1 MHFGARNNKF
11 NYTMDGVRLEEVE
24 VEKDVGVLVASNLR
38 PSQQCSAAAGKAN
51 GVLGQISRAV
61 SYRDKKT
68 FVQLYKVY
76 VRPHLEYCIQAWSP
90 YWKADKEKLEKVQRR
105 AVNMVAGLKGKTYED
120 KLKEVGL
127 TSLEERRNR
136 GDMIQ
141 TFKIIHGL
149 DNVDVGTWF
158 KMAGDR
164 AREGAVNT
172 RPQGSRPLS
181 WDSKQLM
188 MVPH

>member
-1 MHFGARNNKF
+1 M
-11 NYTMDGVRLEEVE
+11 
-24 VEKDVGVLVASNLR
+24 EKDVGVLVADTLR
-38 PSQQCSAAAGKAN
+38 PSQQCSAATGKAN
-51 GVLGQISRAV
+51 RVLGQISRAV

-90 YWKADKEKLEKVQRR
+90 YWKADKEKLERVQRR

-127 TSLEERRNR
+127 TSLENRRNR

-141 TFKIIHGL
+141 
-149 DNVDVGTWF
+149 
-158 KMAGDR
+158 
-164 AREGAVNT
+164 
-172 RPQGSRPLS
+172 SRFPAL
-181 WDSKQLM
+181 
-188 MVPH
+188 P

>member
-1 MHFGARNNKF
+1 M
-11 NYTMDGVRLEEVE
+11 
-24 VEKDVGVLVASNLR
+24 
-38 PSQQCSAAAGKAN
+38 
-51 GVLGQISRAV
+51 
-61 SYRDKKT
+61 
-68 FVQLYKVY
+68 
-76 VRPHLEYCIQAWSP
+76 
-90 YWKADKEKLEKVQRR
+90 
-105 AVNMVAGLKGKTYED
+105 AVNIVAELKGKTYED

-172 RPQGSRPLS
+172 RQSRDITRLVEGES
-181 WDSKQLM
+181 HYENRRNFFSQR
-188 MVPH
+188 VPSILRLRR